1 MTSKTYTIRGVISDL
16 PDNGIMDY
24 PLNILTYQSPDRTR
38 AWKVRRWWMWP
49 KDVRAE
55 IGTADGQYQLNAC
68 LTTDSWLIN
77 DATTITD
84 VSENRNCGWL
94 SAGYSIR
101 HGAGASDFL
110 ADQSRGTMPE
120 GIVDEDR
127 LITDRLYIAAQ
138 TTTESGTSPR
148 RDWCFMV
155 VLDAVKVS
163 PLESVV
169 QQLKGVG
176 QDLEN

>member
-1 MTSKTYTIRGVISDL
+1 MTSKTYTIRGTLTVA
-16 PDNGIMDY
+16 DNAIMDY
-24 PLNILTYQSPDRTR
+24 PLNILTYSSPDRTK
-38 AWKVRRWWMWP
+38 AWKIRKWWMWP
-49 KDVRAE
+49 KNVRAE
-55 IGTADGQYQLNAC
+55 IGSQDGQFQLNAA

-77 DATTITD
+77 DAETITD

-110 ADQSRGTMPE
+110 ADQSRGDIPE
-120 GIVDEDR
+120 GIIDEDR
-127 LITDRLYIAAQ
+127 LITDRLYIVAQ
-138 TTTESGTSPR
+138 TTSESGTSPSR
-148 RDWCFMV
+148 EWNYMV
-155 VLDAVKVS
+155 VVDAVKVT